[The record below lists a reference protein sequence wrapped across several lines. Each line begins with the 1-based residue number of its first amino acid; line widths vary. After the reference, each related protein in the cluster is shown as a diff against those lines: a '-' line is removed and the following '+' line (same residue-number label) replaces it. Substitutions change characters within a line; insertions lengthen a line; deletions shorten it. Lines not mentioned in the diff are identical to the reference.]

1 MRGILAGCTVQVVG
15 CGQPCWVDGDDH
27 VLGDHVTFQFVQ
39 IVPGEGDFG
48 QAGEDCCVGKLELVT
63 GVHIG
68 GDCEVVALAGDD
80 LYAGA
85 QTEVV
90 KVDLVNGES
99 DKVAAIFRGEK
110 LTGPDVKTQT
120 VIVLH
125 LGTKSIFLRSGEF
138 VDQMFC
144 GGASLKMGS

>member
-1 MRGILAGCTVQVVG
+1 M
-15 CGQPCWVDGDDH
+15 
-27 VLGDHVTFQFVQ
+27 
-39 IVPGEGDFG
+39 
-48 QAGEDCCVGKLELVT
+48 GKLELVT

-125 LGTKSIFLRSGEF
+125 LETKSIFLRSGEF